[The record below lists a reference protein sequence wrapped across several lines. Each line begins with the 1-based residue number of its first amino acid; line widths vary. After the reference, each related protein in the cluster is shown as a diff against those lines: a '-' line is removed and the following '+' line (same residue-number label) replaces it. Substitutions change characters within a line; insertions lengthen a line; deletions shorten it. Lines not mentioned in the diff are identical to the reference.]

1 MSNLSTY
8 FPKINDFNQGGDSVF
23 ENIYIWGKSYFDDDI
38 TIGHEVLFLD
48 EVEFKDDATFLN
60 ILVNN
65 RLDVGFGKTI
75 LTVDTSLEK
84 VGIFQPEPIQ
94 PIHIKSIGSNNLDI
108 VVTGLGTIG
117 IGTTNPGNFNLTPI
131 AREAF
136 LTLGNGDTY
145 SFTTNDKITQDGNAA
160 VGFVKYETNNVGF
173 VTLNNVVGTFLTYQ
187 DGTFGLG
194 ELKVDGV
201 GIGKTPLEAD
211 HYEGEPIEQGP
222 LRLDIDG
229 SVSIGRNIYDSAG
242 SPGPNGAFLNRD
254 ERGIR
259 WVTFEPAFSEGIFVQ
274 DEGVYIS
281 NDPLNPKV
289 GAAQS
294 FTSINFRQINSAGL
308 GSDTLKPIADVGN
321 PNEIVRVQTQD
332 LWGYRESEAG
342 LSTVSIYRMSR
353 VGIGSSAPY
362 HRLQVGTSGTD
373 FVVTGTGL
381 VGIGSTSPQ
390 ATLDVNGIVVISEK
404 LGIGTTN
411 PTSSLH
417 LSGIGTTDPSIPDE
431 GNRIRIGD
439 YHWDDTYTTIHTKK
453 ISAEWWLEQNSPD
466 EDGVDLIFY
475 KSRGLP
481 NAEESVQ
488 VGDNLFR
495 LTARAFKPNAT
506 GIGSTIKLAD
516 YSGDYAGQIQFNVDT
531 IDGNNVTSSIDI
543 RNRDESRL
551 IVKGDGKIGI
561 GSTSPI
567 AILDVKGQTELDDL
581 NVSGVT
587 TSGTL
592 AVVGLTTTKNL
603 TVHGLSQT
611 VNLKVSGVSTFVG
624 ISTFGIVGIGTDD
637 PIIRVNSGVTA
648 SLIAAQTETINLD
661 ASELIPGQAI
671 IPIDDII
678 DEGTEIESIDIN
690 ALEITLNKPT
700 LNTEQV
706 TNQLLEFAVNR
717 GTILTVSGNSD
728 FQGIT
733 TFFDDANF
741 KDDINVDGI
750 AKFNNVEES
759 INTTTGSVVIAGGV
773 GIAKTL
779 NVGEKVL
786 IEEDSESTSFDTG
799 ALIVSG
805 GIGIAKS
812 STFGSHVTTVGNLG
826 ITSTLSDKNN
836 NIGEAGKDYRLSSVG
851 TGVSWRPPGVQT
863 QNTIWVSKDGDDNN
877 SGLLEGDSKATVGG
891 AAAIAGPSDT
901 IIIRPGVYV
910 ENNPIGLRTDVSI
923 HGQDLRLVTIV
934 PSNPNDD
941 VFHVRRGCLIENIN
955 FAGQSQTTDHTGCGA
970 VAFPPTQEAID
981 AEIDVGARSGYT
993 APGPINQGP
1002 SLRWRS
1008 PYIRNCTN
1016 FMTSSIGM
1024 KINGDYA
1031 NASFTGINSVGQDL
1045 KSMVCDSFTQY
1056 NENGIGVSLTNKA
1069 YAQLVSIFTINNN
1082 ISIYADS
1089 GGSCDLTNSNTSFG
1103 NFGLVAKGVSPDEYT
1118 ATLKGY
1124 KDPLSSLN
1132 VDGDFPGELDN
1143 IIVQSLEDVDGNPRK
1158 PYDGQG
1164 VYFKVN
1170 LANYNDTTA
1179 TGITTEPFRI
1189 ITGVKITNGG
1199 SGYNN
1204 LTPPTVTV
1212 NSPLGPESIPAE
1224 LSANI
1229 DENGSVESI
1238 DVISSGRNF
1247 LPPGNNTYEQNIVL
1261 TISPP
1266 SNPSGTQATAEAIS
1280 TPVYFTV
1287 TEGSEATG
1295 NNKVSE
1301 ITFNEFIPYS
1311 IAANT
1316 EVVFRRL
1323 SRIITSSHTFEYV
1336 GTGTDINR
1344 ANPFQGG
1351 IPIPENE
1358 IVATEGANIPFTST
1372 DQKGNFRIGE
1382 GVIIDQTS
1390 STVRGTQF
1398 TKSIQANVTPLIL
1411 ALGGS

>member
-23 ENIYIWGKSYFDDDI
+23 ENIYIWGKSYFDDNI
-38 TIGHEVLFLD
+38 TIGHEALFLD
-48 EVEFKDDATFLN
+48 EVEFKDDVTFLN

-117 IGTTNPGNFNLTPI
+117 IGTTNPGNFNLAPI

-145 SFTTNDKITQDGNAA
+145 SFTANDKVTQDGNTT

-173 VTLNNVVGTFLTYQ
+173 VTLNNVVGTFSTYQ

-201 GIGKTPLEAD
+201 GIGKTPLEAN

-281 NDPLNPKV
+281 NDPLNPTV

-294 FTSINFRQINSAGL
+294 FTAINFRQINSAGL

-332 LWGYRESEAG
+332 LWGYREIEAG

-362 HRLQVGTSGTD
+362 HRLQVGASGTN
-373 FVVTGTGL
+373 FVVTDTGL

-390 ATLDVNGIVVISEK
+390 ATLNVNGTAIVTGVSTFQSDVVASSTLTVGDATNITNGAPADEGVLSVYGTGKNALIIQTDDNTDSRGIAFRNKGDAYIGYISIEQNTGNLGDMVFGVSDATEADVNDVEER
-404 LGIGTTN
+404 L
-411 PTSSLH
+411 
-417 LSGIGTTDPSIPDE
+417 
-431 GNRIRIGD
+431 RI
-439 YHWDDTYTTIHTKK
+439 TK
-453 ISAEWWLEQNSPD
+453 
-466 EDGVDLIFY
+466 DGEV
-475 KSRGLP
+475 
-481 NAEESVQ
+481 
-488 VGDNLFR
+488 
-495 LTARAFKPNAT
+495 
-506 GIGSTIKLAD
+506 
-516 YSGDYAGQIQFNVDT
+516 
-531 IDGNNVTSSIDI
+531 
-543 RNRDESRL
+543 
-551 IVKGDGKIGI
+551 GI

-567 AILDVKGQTELDDL
+567 AILDVNGQTELDDL

-611 VNLKVSGVSTFVG
+611 ENLKVSGVSTFIG

-648 SLIAAQTETINLD
+648 SLIAAETETINLD
-661 ASELIPGQAI
+661 ASELITGQAI

-678 DEGTEIESIDIN
+678 DEGTEIESIGIN
-690 ALEITLNKPT
+690 GLEITLNKPT

-759 INTTTGSVVIAGGV
+759 TNTTTGSVVIAGGV

-779 NVGEKVL
+779 NVGKKVL
-786 IEEDSESTSFDTG
+786 IEEASEATSSDTG

-812 STFGSHVTTVGNLG
+812 STFGSHVKTVGNLG

-836 NIGEAGKDYRLSSVG
+836 NIGEVGKDYRLSSVG

-877 SGLLEGDSKATVGG
+877 SGLLEGDSKSTVGG

-901 IIIRPGVYV
+901 IIIRPGVYL

-923 HGQDLRLVTIV
+923 HGQDIRLVTIV

-941 VFHVRRGCLIENIN
+941 VFHVRRGCLVENIN
-955 FAGQSQTTDHTGCGA
+955 FAGQSHTTDHTGCGA
-970 VAFPPTQEAID
+970 IAFPPTQEAID
-981 AEIDVGARSGYT
+981 AGIDVGARSGYT
-993 APGPINQGP
+993 DPGPINQGP

-1069 YAQLVSIFTINNN
+1069 YAQLVSIFTINND

-1089 GGSCDLTNSNTSFG
+1089 GGACDLTNSNTSFG

-1132 VDGDFPGELDN
+1132 VDGDFPGEIDN
-1143 IIVQSLEDVDGNPRK
+1143 IIVQSLEDVDGNARK

-1170 LANYNDTTA
+1170 LGNYNDTTA

-1189 ITGVKITNGG
+1189 ITGVKVTNGG
-1199 SGYNN
+1199 SGYSN

-1229 DENGSVESI
+1229 DEDGSVESI

-1247 LPPGNNTYEQNIVL
+1247 LPPGNNTYEQNIVI
-1261 TISPP
+1261 TISSPT
-1266 SNPSGTQATAEAIS
+1266 NPSGTQATAEAIA

-1301 ITFNEFIPYS
+1301 MTFNEFIPYS

-1316 EVVFRRL
+1316 DVVFRRL

>member
-23 ENIYIWGKSYFDDDI
+23 ENIYIWGKSYFDDNI
-38 TIGHEVLFLD
+38 TIGHEALFLD
-48 EVEFKDDATFLN
+48 EVEFKDDVTFLN

-117 IGTTNPGNFNLTPI
+117 IGTTNPGNFNLAPI

-145 SFTTNDKITQDGNAA
+145 SFTANDKVTQDGNTT

-173 VTLNNVVGTFLTYQ
+173 VTLNNVVGTFSTYQ

-201 GIGKTPLEAD
+201 GIGKTPLEAN

-281 NDPLNPKV
+281 NDPLNPTV

-294 FTSINFRQINSAGL
+294 FTAINFRQINSAGL

-332 LWGYRESEAG
+332 LWGYREIEAG

-362 HRLQVGTSGTD
+362 HRLQVGASGTN
-373 FVVTGTGL
+373 FVVTDTGL

-390 ATLDVNGIVVISEK
+390 ATLNVNGTAIVTGVSTFQSDVVASSTLTVGDATNITNGAPADEGVLSVYGTGKNALIIQTDDNTDSRGIAFRNKGDAYIGYISIEQNTGNLGDMVFGVSDATEADVNDVEER
-404 LGIGTTN
+404 L
-411 PTSSLH
+411 
-417 LSGIGTTDPSIPDE
+417 
-431 GNRIRIGD
+431 RI
-439 YHWDDTYTTIHTKK
+439 TK
-453 ISAEWWLEQNSPD
+453 
-466 EDGVDLIFY
+466 DGEV
-475 KSRGLP
+475 
-481 NAEESVQ
+481 
-488 VGDNLFR
+488 
-495 LTARAFKPNAT
+495 
-506 GIGSTIKLAD
+506 
-516 YSGDYAGQIQFNVDT
+516 
-531 IDGNNVTSSIDI
+531 
-543 RNRDESRL
+543 
-551 IVKGDGKIGI
+551 GI

-567 AILDVKGQTELDDL
+567 AILDVNGQTELDDL

-611 VNLKVSGVSTFVG
+611 ENLMVSGVSTFIG

-637 PIIRVNSGVTA
+637 PIIRVNSRVTA
-648 SLIAAQTETINLD
+648 SLIAAETETINLD
-661 ASELIPGQAI
+661 ASELITGQAI

-678 DEGTEIESIDIN
+678 DEGTEIESIGIN
-690 ALEITLNKPT
+690 GLEITLNKPT

-759 INTTTGSVVIAGGV
+759 TNKTTGSVVIAGGV

-779 NVGEKVL
+779 NVGKKVL
-786 IEEDSESTSFDTG
+786 IEEASEATSSDTG

-812 STFGSHVTTVGNLG
+812 STFGSHVKTVGNLG
-826 ITSTLSDKNN
+826 ITSTLSDNNN
-836 NIGEAGKDYRLSSVG
+836 NIGEVGKDYRLSSVG

-891 AAAIAGPSDT
+891 AAAIAEPSDT
-901 IIIRPGVYV
+901 IIIRPGVYL

-923 HGQDLRLVTIV
+923 HGQDIRLVTIV

-941 VFHVRRGCLIENIN
+941 VFHVRRGCLVENIN
-955 FAGQSQTTDHTGCGA
+955 FAGQSHTTDHTGCGA
-970 VAFPPTQEAID
+970 IAFPPTQEAID
-981 AEIDVGARSGYT
+981 AGIDVGARSGYT
-993 APGPINQGP
+993 DPGPINQGP

-1069 YAQLVSIFTINNN
+1069 YAQLVSIFTINND

-1089 GGSCDLTNSNTSFG
+1089 GGACDLTNSNTSFG

-1132 VDGDFPGELDN
+1132 VDGDFPGEIDN
-1143 IIVQSLEDVDGNPRK
+1143 IIVQSLEDVDGNARK

-1170 LANYNDTTA
+1170 LGNYNDTTA

-1189 ITGVKITNGG
+1189 ITGVKVTNGG
-1199 SGYNN
+1199 SGYSN

-1229 DENGSVESI
+1229 DEDGSVESI

-1247 LPPGNNTYEQNIVL
+1247 LPPGNNTYEQNIVI
-1261 TISPP
+1261 TISSPT
-1266 SNPSGTQATAEAIS
+1266 NPSGTQATAEAIA

-1301 ITFNEFIPYS
+1301 MTFNEFIPYS

-1316 EVVFRRL
+1316 DVVFRRL

>member
-38 TIGHEVLFLD
+38 TIGHEALFLD
-48 EVEFKDDATFLN
+48 EVEFKDDVTFLN

-117 IGTTNPGNFNLTPI
+117 IGTTNPGNFDLSPI
-131 AREAF
+131 TREAF

-145 SFTTNDKITQDGNAA
+145 SFTANDKVTQDGNTT

-173 VTLNNVVGTFLTYQ
+173 VTLNNVVGTFSTYQ

-259 WVTFEPAFSEGIFVQ
+259 WVTFEPAFSEGIFIQ

-281 NDPLNPKV
+281 NDPLNPTV

-294 FTSINFRQINSAGL
+294 FTAINFRQINSAGL

-332 LWGYRESEAG
+332 LWGYYEIEAG

-373 FVVTGTGL
+373 FVVTDTGL

-390 ATLDVNGIVVISEK
+390 ATLNVDGTVIVTGVSTFQSDVIASSTLTVGDPGNITG
-404 LGIGTTN
+404 GA
-411 PTSSLH
+411 PT
-417 LSGIGTTDPSIPDE
+417 DE
-431 GNRIRIGD
+431 GVLAVYTEGTKNALIIQTSDNSNSRGIAFRNKGD
-439 YHWDDTYTTIHTKK
+439 AYVGY
-453 ISAEWWLEQNSPD
+453 ISIEQNT
-466 EDGVDLIFY
+466 G
-475 KSRGLP
+475 
-481 NAEESVQ
+481 N
-488 VGDNLFR
+488 VGDMVFGV
-495 LTARAFKPNAT
+495 NA
-506 GIGSTIKLAD
+506 STN
-516 YSGDYAGQIQFNVDT
+516 SNVDNIKERLRIT
-531 IDGNNVTSSIDI
+531 KDGNV
-543 RNRDESRL
+543 
-551 IVKGDGKIGI
+551 GI

-567 AILDVKGQTELDDL
+567 ATLDVDGQTELDDL
-581 NVSGVT
+581 NVSGIT

-648 SLIAAQTETINLD
+648 SSIAAQTETINLD
-661 ASELIPGQAI
+661 ASELIAGQAI

-678 DEGTEIESIDIN
+678 DEGTEIESIDVN
-690 ALEITLNKPT
+690 GLEITLNKPT
-700 LNTEQV
+700 LNTEEV

-750 AKFNNVEES
+750 AKFNNDQES
-759 INTTTGSVVIAGGV
+759 TNTTTGSVVIAGGV

-779 NVGEKVL
+779 NVGKKVL
-786 IEEDSESTSFDTG
+786 IEETSESTSFDTG

-923 HGQDLRLVTIV
+923 HGQDIRLVTIV

-941 VFHVRRGCLIENIN
+941 VFHVRRGCLVENIN

-970 VAFPPTQEAID
+970 IAFPPTQEAID

-993 APGPINQGP
+993 DPGPINQGP

-1069 YAQLVSIFTINNN
+1069 YAQLVSIFTINND

-1089 GGSCDLTNSNTSFG
+1089 GGACDLTNSNTSFG

-1124 KDPLSSLN
+1124 NDPLSSLN

-1143 IIVQSLEDVDGNPRK
+1143 IIVQSLEDVDGNARK

-1170 LANYNDTTA
+1170 LGDYNDTTA

-1229 DENGSVESI
+1229 DEDGSVESI

-1261 TISPP
+1261 TISSPT
-1266 SNPSGTQATAEAIS
+1266 NPSGTQATAEAIA

-1316 EVVFRRL
+1316 DVVFRRL